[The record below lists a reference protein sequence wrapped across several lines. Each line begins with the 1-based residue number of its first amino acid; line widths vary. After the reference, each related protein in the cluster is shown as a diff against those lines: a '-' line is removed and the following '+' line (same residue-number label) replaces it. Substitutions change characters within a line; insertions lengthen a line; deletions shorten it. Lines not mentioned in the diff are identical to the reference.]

1 MNEPLSIQTTISGPA
16 FACRACIAWG
26 IVLAANSGLQADSL
40 KLEPGDR
47 ICIIGNT
54 LAERMQHD
62 GWLETLIQHRFPQ
75 HQLVF
80 RNLGFSADELTVRL
94 RSSNF
99 GSPDDHL
106 TRNRADVVF
115 AFFGYNESFAGE
127 SGLPKFKSDLAAF
140 VRGTLGKQYNGRSA
154 PRLVLFSPIAHEN
167 LGDPNLP
174 DGRDNNARLAMF
186 TAAMADVAA
195 EQGVLFIDLFAAT
208 QRMYQQ
214 AASGQDR
221 EGTGTGTSLRG
232 RSLTI
237 NGIHLNTEGNR
248 LVAQAILEALFP
260 DVSAAAPF
268 ESLEKLRAAVLDKNF
283 YWFHRYRTTDG
294 YSIFGG
300 RAGLTFV
307 DGQTNREVM
316 QREMEVLD
324 VMTANRDRRIWAVA
338 AGGDL
343 QVDDSN
349 TPPFIPVKTNKPGPL
364 PDGRHVFLGGE
375 EAIGKMTVAAGMQV
389 NLFASEE
396 DFPVLVNP
404 VQMAFDTRGRLW
416 VCAWPSYPH
425 WKPKD
430 KMNDKLLI
438 LEDTDGDGR
447 ADKCQVFADGL
458 HNPTGF
464 EFYGGGVIV
473 AMVPDILFLKDT
485 TGDDRADYRERIL
498 HGIDSA
504 DTHHSVSSFTFDPG
518 GALYL
523 QEGTFHHTQV
533 ETPHGPP
540 ARSANAG
547 VFRYEPKTG
556 RFEVYAA
563 YGFANPHGHVFDR
576 WARQIIH
583 DGTGAVPYDGALISG
598 NMNFPQKHAAAP
610 SVYNQRTRP
619 CPATEILSSQH
630 FPPANQGNLLVANVI
645 GFQGIL
651 QYEIREDGASI
662 VGGEVEPVVSSSDPN
677 FRPVDLEIGPDG
689 ALYFTDWQNPVIGH
703 MQHNLRDPSRDTK
716 HGRVYRVTY
725 PSRPLLA
732 PPPIADAATD
742 ALVALLKDPN
752 DRVRYRAKLEMS
764 ARDAG
769 EVIAAVHRWLGTLDP
784 RDPDYSHQLT
794 EALWMHQ
801 YHNIV
806 DTALLDRVLEQHD
819 HRARAAAVRVL
830 CCWRDRIDDCLD
842 RLKRLADDDHPRV
855 RLEAV
860 RAASFFTDPSA
871 VEVAAVAAQRPMDA
885 SLQYVYGETMKTI
898 EPYWKKA
905 LSEGMPIAVTTDAGA
920 RFFLKNTSLEQ
931 LLAKDRSRAVNLELL
946 FRDAVPDEHRQ
957 QAVEGLAA
965 ERNVTPLRVLLDA
978 LRGLDTGEES
988 QAASVVFDLVRL
1000 LIGGRQPAELAAVRD
1015 ELEQMALEARQPVVR
1030 QAGFVAILLAD
1041 RRIDQAWQLA
1051 LTSAGSLRDLLT
1063 AMPVIPDVRLRDALY
1078 PNVLPLLQGLPE
1090 PLAMPDG
1097 RGQGSYGRFVRVG
1110 LSGRRTLTLAE
1121 VEVYSEG
1128 RNVARQGRASQK
1140 NTAHGGDA
1148 ARGIDGNTHES
1159 YGSGG
1164 QTHTEENTSD
1174 PWWEVDLGE
1183 EFPVDSIVVYNRIEG
1198 SLGDRLDGFT
1208 LRVLDA
1214 GRNEVFR
1221 QEGIPAPKPK
1231 AEFALAGGGPEGL
1244 VRRAAMNALTSV
1256 RGQEAETFRALARFV
1271 REDIDR
1277 PAAIRAIQRL
1287 PRNTW
1292 PADEARPL
1300 LDVVLAPLGAL
1311 PDDQRTTPS
1320 AMAAMEFADALAS
1333 LLPADDAQRVRK
1345 QLRELGVQIVRI
1357 GTVPHRM
1364 VFDRELIA
1372 IQAGRPVEFLLE
1384 NTDIM
1389 PHNLAITVPGSLEE
1403 IGMLAEET
1411 AAAPDAIARGY
1422 VPRSNKVL
1430 LASRLLQPRETQRLP
1445 FTAPTECGVYP
1456 YVCTYPG
1463 HWRRMYGALYV
1474 VADLDAYL
1482 ADPEGYLAAH
1492 PLEIRDA
1499 LLRDHRPRT
1508 EWKLEDLADRVAGLG
1523 SGEARSYAS
1532 GQQIFKVAN
1541 CLACHKMDGQ
1551 GQEVG
1556 PDLTKLNEEMTPLEI
1571 AKHTLEPSLRIDEK
1585 YQSYLFELA
1594 NGRVLTGMIVEETDR
1609 SVKILENPLLSTTPL
1624 EIRSDDIEYR
1634 EKSSVSTMPKG
1645 LLDKLT
1651 RDEILDLIAYVA
1663 ARGDRGSPLVTDDGQ
1678 VHQHGSHQH

>member
-1 MNEPLSIQTTISGPA
+1 MNWPITIPSA
-16 FACRACIAWG
+16 TDCVRACWTFIALG
-26 IVLAANSGLQADSL
+26 LFLAGGTGARADGL
-40 KLEPGDR
+40 KIEPGNR

-106 TRNRADVVF
+106 TRHRADVVF
-115 AFFGYNESFAGE
+115 AFFGYNESFGGAA
-127 SGLPKFKSDLAAF
+127 GLPKFKSDLTGF
-140 VRGTLGKQYNGRSA
+140 VRGTLGKQYNGRSP
-154 PRLVLFSPIAHEN
+154 PRLVLFSPIAHED

-174 DGRDNNARLAMF
+174 DGRENNERLAMF
-186 TAAMADVAA
+186 TAAMAEVAA
-195 EQGVLFIDLFAAT
+195 EQGVLFVDLFAAT
-208 QRMYQQ
+208 QRMYSQPQ
-214 AASGQDR
+214 
-221 EGTGTGTSLRG
+221 
-232 RSLTI
+232 SLTI
-237 NGIHLNTEGNR
+237 NGIHLNSEGNR
-248 LVAQAILEALFP
+248 LVAEAIDQALFP
-260 DVSAAAPF
+260 DSPAVGTPK
-268 ESLEKLRAAVLDKNF
+268 SLEKLRAAVVDKNF
-283 YWFHRYRTTDG
+283 YFFHRYRTTDG

-316 QREMEVLD
+316 QREMEILD

-343 QVDDSN
+343 QVDDRN

-364 PDGRHVFLGGE
+364 PGGQHRFLGGE
-375 EAIGKMTVAAGMQV
+375 EAIGKMTVASGMQV

-404 VQMAFDTRGRLW
+404 VQMAFDPRGRLW

-430 KMNDKLLI
+430 EMNDKLLI

-447 ADKCQVFADGL
+447 ADVCRVFADGL

-473 AMVPDILFLKDT
+473 AMVPDILLLKDT

-598 NMNFPQKHAAAP
+598 HVNFPQKHAGAP
-610 SVYNQRTRP
+610 SIYNQRTRP

-630 FPPANQGNLLVANVI
+630 FPPENQGNLLVANVI

-651 QYEIREDGASI
+651 QYQIREDGASI
-662 VGGEVEPVVSSSDPN
+662 TGSEVEPVVSSSDPN
-677 FRPVDLEIGPDG
+677 FRPVDMEIGPDG

-725 PSRPLLA
+725 PSRPLSVPA
-732 PPPIADAATD
+732 SIAGAATD
-742 ALVALLKDPN
+742 TLVALLKNPN

-764 ARDAG
+764 ARDAV
-769 EVIAAVHRWLGTLDP
+769 EVTAAVHRWIPTLDP
-784 RDPDYSHQLT
+784 NDPDYSHQLT

-806 DTALLDRVLEQHD
+806 DTGLLDRVLELDD

-871 VEVAAVAAQRPMDA
+871 VEIAAIAAQRPMDA
-885 SLQYVYGETMKTI
+885 SMQYVYSETMKTI

-905 LSEGMPIAVTTDAGA
+905 LSEGLPIAVTTDAGA
-920 RFFLKNTSLEQ
+920 RFFLKNMSLEQ
-931 LLAKDRSRAVNLELL
+931 LLAKERSRAVHLELL
-946 FRDAVPDEHRQ
+946 FRDAVPDDHRQ
-957 QAVEGLAA
+957 RAVEGLAA
-965 ERNVTPLRVLLDA
+965 EQNVTPLRVLLDA
-978 LRGLDTGEES
+978 IRSLDAGEES

-1000 LIGGRQPAELAAVRD
+1000 LIGGRQPAELAPVRD
-1015 ELEQMALEARQPVVR
+1015 ELERMTLEARQPVVR
-1030 QAGFVAILLAD
+1030 QAGFLAILLAD
-1041 RRIDQAWQLA
+1041 RQTDQAWRLA

-1063 AMPVIPDVRLRDALY
+1063 AMPVIPDARLRDALY
-1078 PNVLPLLQGLPE
+1078 PNVLPLLQGPPE
-1090 PLAMPDG
+1090 PLAPPDG
-1097 RGQGSYGRFVRVG
+1097 REGGSYGRFVRIE

-1121 VEVYSEG
+1121 VEVYSDG
-1128 RNVARQGRASQK
+1128 RNVARQGQASQK
-1140 NTAHGGDA
+1140 NTSHGGDA

-1183 EFPVDSIVVYNRIEG
+1183 EFPVDSIVVYNRTDG
-1198 SLGDRLDGFT
+1198 NLGNRLDGFA
-1208 LRVLDA
+1208 LRVLDG

-1221 QEGIPAPKPK
+1221 QEGIPAPKPR
-1231 AEFALAGGGPEGL
+1231 AEFQLEGGGAAGL

-1300 LDVVLAPLGAL
+1300 LDVVLAPLRAL
-1311 PDDQRTTPS
+1311 PDEQRTTPA
-1320 AMAAMEFADALAS
+1320 AMAALEFADALAS

-1345 QLRELGVQIVRI
+1345 QLRELGVQIIRI

-1364 VFDRELIA
+1364 VYDRELIA
-1372 IQAGRPVEFLLE
+1372 IQAGRPVEFLFE

-1403 IGMLAEET
+1403 IGMLGEQT
-1411 AAAPDAIARGY
+1411 ATAPDAIARGY
-1422 VPRSNKVL
+1422 IPRSNKVL
-1430 LASRLLQPRETQRLP
+1430 LASRLLQPREVQKLP

-1463 HWRRMYGALYV
+1463 HWRRMVGALYV

-1492 PLEIRDA
+1492 PLEIRDD

-1508 EWKLEDLADRVAGLG
+1508 EWKLEDLAERIGDLESG

-1532 GQQIFKVAN
+1532 GQQIFKVGN
-1541 CLACHKMDGQ
+1541 CLACHKLDGQ
-1551 GQEVG
+1551 GHEVG
-1556 PDLTKLNEEMTPLEI
+1556 PDLTKMNAEMTPLEI
-1571 AKHTLEPSLRIDEK
+1571 LKHTLEPSLRIDEK

-1594 NGRVLTGMIVEETDR
+1594 NGRVLTGMIVEETDQA
-1609 SVKILENPLLSTTPL
+1609 VKILENPLLSTTPVQ
-1624 EIRSDDIEYR
+1624 IRTDDIEYR

-1663 ARGDRGSPLVTDDGQ
+1663 ARGNRRSPLVTDDGQ
-1678 VHQHGSHQH
+1678 VHQHGHHQH